1 MPKAIIQYI
10 LEIPPPLCHARQR
23 FGTRHATNSHYHCGL
38 GLNCY
43 ASWPSTGADKAGEF
57 VLAVLLVKVLLF
69 SFPKR

>member
-1 MPKAIIQYI
+1 MPKAIIQYMYTRNSPAS
-10 LEIPPPLCHARQR
+10 LSRQR
-23 FGTRHATNSHYHCGL
+23 FGTRHANNSHYHCGL